1 MVEKKGIGAP
11 QMSLC
16 ETQAVWEVTPMN
28 QIKRRKPYRAVI
40 VKPEMSRSILDRTES
55 EDLVVAI
62 DVAKEKMVAAVV
74 DKEHSVLATVKWHHP
89 GQSALFYDLVGE
101 LAAERRVE
109 VAMEPTG
116 TYGDALRF
124 QLSERGIAVFQVS
137 PKLVHDA
144 RELYDGVPSSHDAK
158 ACGIISMLHLGK
170 RSRPYGAMSASRRNM
185 KAATAT
191 LYRYE
196 RQFIRERSQ
205 LEAMLARLWPGITEI
220 LNLGTKSLL
229 SLLSEFGCPEAVMAN
244 AERSREILTQVS
256 KHKLSE
262 KRIEAVLKSAESGH
276 GETPCLVEV
285 TAVRLLAADALRSRL
300 SVAQA
305 KKQLTLLAAG
315 DEAAKPLIPVIGKV
329 SAGALIAEVGDLR
342 EYDSPASLLRCV
354 GLNLKECSSGQF
366 KGKLRITKRGAPR
379 ARHYLFYAALRLIY
393 RDPVVRAWHAKKR
406 RRSSESGL
414 LAVVAVM
421 RKLTS
426 ALWHVA
432 RGAKFDA
439 SKLYD
444 TSRLRINADRVLP
457 KPRFGVEEQGFV
469 DAAILG

>member
-1 MVEKKGIGAP
+1 MTQTKK
-11 QMSLC
+11 
-16 ETQAVWEVTPMN
+16 
-28 QIKRRKPYRAVI
+28 RKPYRTVV
-40 VKPEMSRSILDRTES
+40 VKPEMSRSILTLTKS
-55 EDLVVAI
+55 EQLVVAI
-62 DVAKEKMVAAVV
+62 DVAKEKMVAAVL
-74 DKEHSVLATVKWHHP
+74 DSEQSVLTTIRWSHP
-89 GQSALFYDLVGE
+89 RESEAFYGFVEG
-101 LAAERRVE
+101 LASERQLD

-124 QLSERGIAVFQVS
+124 HLSERGIAVYQVS

-158 ACGIISMLHLGK
+158 ACGIIGMLHLGK
-170 RSRPYGAMSASRRNM
+170 RSRRYHPMDTSRRNM

-205 LEAMLARLWPGITEI
+205 LDAMLARFWPAVTE
-220 LNLGTKSLL
+220 LLGLGTKSLL
-229 SLLSEFGCPEAVMAN
+229 ALLAEFGCPGAIVARPDEA
-244 AERSREILTQVS
+244 REILTETS
-256 KHKLSE
+256 KQKLSD
-262 KRIEAVLKSAESGH
+262 KRIEAVLRSAELGH
-276 GETPCLVEV
+276 GEEPCSTEVE
-285 TAVRLLAADALRSRL
+285 AVKLLATDALRTRAC
-300 SVAQA
+300 VAQA
-305 KKQLTLLAAG
+305 KKQLERLADDNDAV
-315 DEAAKPLIPVIGKV
+315 KPLIAVLGKV

-342 EYDSPASLLRCV
+342 QFESPGSLLRCV
-354 GLNLKECSSGQF
+354 GLNLKECSSGQL

-421 RKLTS
+421 RKLTA

-432 RGAKFDA
+432 RGSTFDA

-444 TSRLRINADRVLP
+444 TTRLAVDTGRVLP
-457 KPRFGVEEQGFV
+457 KPHFGEDQQIS
-469 DAAILG
+469 DAATLA

>member
-1 MVEKKGIGAP
+1 
-11 QMSLC
+11 MS
-16 ETQAVWEVTPMN
+16 
-28 QIKRRKPYRAVI
+28 QIKRRRPYRTVV
-40 VKPEMSRSILDRTES
+40 VKPEMSVALLRRTKS
-55 EDLVVAI
+55 EQLVVAI
-62 DVAKEKMVAAVV
+62 DVAKEKMVAAVM
-74 DKEHSVLATVKWHHP
+74 DHEESVLVTVKWSHP
-89 GQSALFYDLVGE
+89 RQSEAFYDFVEE
-101 LAAERRVE
+101 LASERQID

-124 QLSERGIAVFQVS
+124 HLNERGIAVYQVS

-158 ACGIISMLHLGK
+158 ACGIIGMLHLGK
-170 RSRPYGAMSASRRNM
+170 RSRRYQPMDASRRNM

-205 LEAMLARLWPGITEI
+205 LDAMLARFWPAVTEV
-220 LNLGTKSLL
+220 LGLGTKSLL
-229 SLLSEFGCPEAVMAN
+229 ALLAEFGCPEAVQAKPD
-244 AERSREILTQVS
+244 ESRELLTRAS

-262 KRIEAVLKSAESGH
+262 KRIEAVLKSAGSGH
-276 GETPCLVEV
+276 GEKPCSAEVE
-285 TAVRLLAADALRSRL
+285 AVKSLATDALRTRL

-305 KKQLTLLAAG
+305 KKQLERWANEN
-315 DEAAKPLIPVIGKV
+315 DAAKPLIAVVGKV
-329 SAGALIAEVGDLR
+329 SAGALIADVGDLR
-342 EYDSPASLLRCV
+342 QFESPASLLRCV

-406 RRSSESGL
+406 SRSSESGL

-421 RKLTS
+421 RKLTG

-432 RGAKFDA
+432 RGATFDA

-444 TSRLRINADRVLP
+444 TTRLCVDADRSLP
-457 KPRFGVEEQGFV
+457 KPHFGADKLII
-469 DAAILG
+469 DATTLA